1 MIEVPKTRSKSAVL
15 EAVIVSG
22 LFLSAFYFFYFEEIN
37 LKASKLYKDI
47 MNPDVYSD
55 KPRQQ
60 LDESLYEGR
69 GEFCSQ
75 SNPNKCV
82 RGFRLPNNIDGLKFI
97 NGKINIIT
105 LPDTKTFTGLPE
117 MALVQVSRH
126 GNKLIYEGR
135 INGVQGVYSEN
146 YESVKNK
153 IILPN
158 NSFLLTN

>member
-37 LKASKLYKDI
+37 LKVSKLYKDV

-60 LDESLYEGR
+60 SDPSLLEGR
-69 GEFCSQ
+69 VEFCSQ
-75 SNPNKCV
+75 SNPNRCV
-82 RGFRLPNNIDGLKFI
+82 RGFSLPNDINDLKFI
-97 NGKINIIT
+97 NGNISIVT

-126 GNKLIYEGR
+126 GDKLIYQGR

-146 YESVKNK
+146 YENVKNK
-153 IILPN
+153 LILPN
-158 NSFLLTN
+158 NSFLITN